1 MELSVHAFFADE
13 LPQMLQSQRVGHTH
27 HNDMKVLSAKPQCP
41 GLPALYSPAHFPEQ
55 LIMQRSL
62 FLKLAKG
69 SDFEKVRL
77 FRFLDQIFDLRGSRL
92 KVQPVLYCVELL

>member
-13 LPQMLQSQRVGHTH
+13 LPQMLQ
-27 HNDMKVLSAKPQCP
+27 SAKPQCP